1 MIVPTIHGSRLR
13 RPPVFATAGAAGALV
28 CALLGAGGG
37 VDPLAEPVTPL
48 KPDPARGISPPLPVL
63 VRWQGW
69 ERLSTYGGKEFD
81 APTFEHWRPICGTAP
96 KAVPAWFL
104 EQCVLDH
111 EASFED
117 GGIEIDGSHSLVGPD
132 FVFAVS
138 GTVPA
143 GATAAIAAV
152 ESYLETLFRD
162 PVSVR
167 VSISFAALPAGVLGS
182 TGTSYVG
189 ATYGTSRG
197 ELVTRR
203 DPTDGLLPRLPT
215 TSSVPVRYDGASDSV
230 TQETRV
236 FFTRAAFKSTVGSA
250 AGNDGSIRIST
261 TFPFDYDPSDGVVGF
276 SFRDVLVHEVGH
288 ALGFGSGA
296 DFLVNDLTVMDL
308 FRFQTTDG
316 TGDFNPDSVTEFAA
330 RPRLVANNS
339 PDDAHH
345 LDLMSV
351 EYRMS
356 DGSPFQAS
364 HLREQTPSLGL
375 MDPALGPG
383 TSRAPNYFGAR
394 DLAVFDLIGW
404 DR

>member
-1 MIVPTIHGSRLR
+1 MPDALAHGSPAR
-13 RPPVFATAGAAGALV
+13 RPMVLAIMGVSIAMAT
-28 CALLGAGGG
+28 ALLGAGGV
-37 VDPLAEPVTPL
+37 VDPLSEPVTPL
-48 KPDPARGISPPLPVL
+48 KHDPSRGIALPLPSH
-63 VRWQGW
+63 VRWLGW
-69 ERLSTYGGKEFD
+69 ERLSTYEGKEFD
-81 APTFEHWRPICGTAP
+81 SPAFEHWRPICGTGP
-96 KAVPAWFL
+96 KDVPSGFL
-104 EQCVLDH
+104 ERSALDH

-117 GGIEIDGSHSLVGPD
+117 GGIVIDGSHSLVGPD
-132 FVFAVS
+132 FVFLVS
-138 GTVPA
+138 GAIPA
-143 GATAAIAAV
+143 GASGAISAV
-152 ESYLETLFRD
+152 ERYLETLFRD
-162 PVSVR
+162 PVSVT
-167 VSISFAALPAGVLGS
+167 VSISFAELPAGVLGS

-197 ELVTRR
+197 GLVTRR
-203 DPTDGLLPRLPT
+203 DATDGLLPRLPAAST
-215 TSSVPVRYDGASDSV
+215 VPVRYGGSSDAV
-230 TQETRV
+230 TLETRV

-250 AGNDGSIRIST
+250 SGNDGSIRIST

-316 TGDFNPDSVTEFAA
+316 TGDFNPDSATEFSS

-339 PDDAHH
+339 PDDAQH
-345 LDLMSV
+345 LDLMSA

-356 DGSPFQAS
+356 DGSPYQAS

-383 TSRAPNYFGAR
+383 VSRAPNYFGAR

>member
-1 MIVPTIHGSRLR
+1 MMESSIHGGRVR
-13 RPPVFATAGAAGALV
+13 HPAACAAAGVAV
-28 CALLGAGGG
+28 TFALLGAGGV
-37 VDPLAEPVTPL
+37 VDPLAEPVLPR
-48 KPDPARGISPPLPVL
+48 KHDPARGEFLPLPSY

-69 ERLSTYGGKEFD
+69 EGLVTYEGKEFE
-81 APTFEHWRPICGTAP
+81 APTFEHWRPICGTSA
-96 KAVPAWFL
+96 KAVPAGFL
-104 EQCVLDH
+104 EQSAIDH

-117 GGIEIDGSHSLVGPD
+117 GGIVIDGSHSLVGPD
-132 FVFAVS
+132 FVFVVS
-138 GTVPA
+138 GSAPA
-143 GATAAIAAV
+143 GAMAAISAV
-152 ESYLETLFRD
+152 EAYLETLFRD

-167 VSISFAALPAGVLGS
+167 ISISFAGLPAGVLGS

-189 ATYGTSRG
+189 ATYGTSRTG
-197 ELVTRR
+197 LVTRR
-203 DPTDGLLPRLPT
+203 DSTDGLLPRLPSAAT
-215 TSSVPVRYDGASDSV
+215 VPVRYDGSSSAV
-230 TQETRV
+230 TAETRV
-236 FFTRAAFKSTVGSA
+236 FFTRAAFKSTVGSTS
-250 AGNDGSIRIST
+250 GNDASIRIST
-261 TFPFDYDPSDGVVGF
+261 TFPFDYDPSNGVVGF

-316 TGDFNPDSVTEFAA
+316 AGDYNPDTAAEFAS
-330 RPRLVANNS
+330 RPRLVDANS

-345 LDLMSV
+345 LDLMSA

-356 DGSPFQAS
+356 DGSPYQAS

-383 TSRAPNYFGAR
+383 VSRAPNYFGAR
-394 DLAVFDLIGW
+394 DLAVLDLIGW

>member
-1 MIVPTIHGSRLR
+1 MMAAPIPGRPV
-13 RPPVFATAGAAGALV
+13 RPPSVLATRGAAAALA

-48 KPDPARGISPPLPVL
+48 KNDPARGVILPLPTI

-69 ERLSTYGGKEFD
+69 ERLATYEGKEFD
-81 APTFEHWRPICGTAP
+81 APTFEHWRPICGTSP
-96 KAVPAWFL
+96 KAVPSGFL
-104 EQCVLDH
+104 EQTALDH
-111 EASFED
+111 EAAFED
-117 GGIEIDGSHSLVGPD
+117 GGIVIDGSHSLVGPD
-132 FVFAVS
+132 FVFVVS
-138 GTVPA
+138 GTVPS

-152 ESYLETLFRD
+152 EAYLETLFRD

-167 VSISFAALPAGVLGS
+167 ISISFAELPAGVLGS

-197 ELVTRR
+197 GLVTRR
-203 DPTDGLLPRLPT
+203 DSNDGLLPRLPT
-215 TSSVPVRYDGASDSV
+215 ASGIPVRYDGTSDTV
-230 TQETRV
+230 TLETRV

-250 AGNDGSIRIST
+250 SGNDGSIRIST
-261 TFPFDYDPSDGVVGF
+261 TFPFDYDPSNGVVGF

-316 TGDFNPDSVTEFAA
+316 SGDFNPDTATEFGA
-330 RPRLVANNS
+330 RPRLVANDS

-345 LDLMSV
+345 LDLMSA

-356 DGSPFQAS
+356 DGSPYQAS

-383 TSRAPNYFGAR
+383 VTRAPNYFGAR